1 MKNKIIAIC
10 FCALAL
16 IIALV
21 FCDIQLK
28 SEAAIVN
35 GSTYVEIYA
44 PIAIGR
50 DYYVAQGY
58 PDAITRTDYGS
69 VKVSINGSLYETGW
83 SNIVIKWY

>member
-1 MKNKIIAIC
+1 MKNEIIAIC
-10 FCALAL
+10 LCVVAL
-16 IIALV
+16 IITIV
-21 FCDIQLK
+21 FCDIHLE
-28 SEAAIVN
+28 SEAASENSNTNVI
-35 GSTYVEIYA
+35 IYK

-50 DYYVAQGY
+50 DYYIAQGY